1 MEKVVPLSHGKEIVS
16 RSSEAE
22 LRGMVVAGMLG
33 TALFLIEAGAIE
45 LILRADRLC
54 QGIRAT
60 EWAFNPRGCQP
71 EAVTWMLRGL
81 SRGLLGALR
90 PDLSPVA
97 GVATMAL
104 AMGLIAA
111 LLSALPA
118 RRAVPAYFV
127 VQIAAA
133 AIFTAL
139 GYLLFFIA

>member
-1 MEKVVPLSHGKEIVS
+1 MQKVEALSRRKEIVS
-16 RSSEAE
+16 RSSESEFRA
-22 LRGMVVAGMLG
+22 MVVAGMLG
-33 TALFLIEAGAIE
+33 TAVFLIEAGAIE
-45 LILRADRLC
+45 LILRADRIC

-81 SRGLLGALR
+81 SRGLLGALQ

-111 LLSALPA
+111 LLGALPA
-118 RRAVPAYFV
+118 RRAIPVYFV

-133 AIFTAL
+133 AIFTAPRT
-139 GYLLFFIA
+139 